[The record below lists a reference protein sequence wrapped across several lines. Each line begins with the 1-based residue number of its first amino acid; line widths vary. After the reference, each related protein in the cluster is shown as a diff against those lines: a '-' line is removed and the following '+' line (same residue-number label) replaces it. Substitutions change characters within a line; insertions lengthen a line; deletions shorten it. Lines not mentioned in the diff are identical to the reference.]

1 MSLNEEGFVVRIRGL
16 PWSCTQEEVAGFF
29 SDCNIVGGV
38 NGVCFTYSKE
48 GRPSGEAFV
57 ELKTAEDFKNAIA
70 KDRKYMGHRYI
81 EVFKSNR
88 SEMDWV
94 LKRCGPTDYDNC
106 SGCMV
111 RLRGLPFGCSK
122 EEIVQ
127 FFAGLKIVPNGIT
140 LPMDYQ
146 GRSTGEAFVQ
156 FASKEIAEKAL
167 GKHKERIGHRW
178 GWKTGLGPNVISY
191 VGMLA
196 QRPGPYDRPMM
207 GRGGFFGPGPG
218 RGGSGLLDQMR
229 SGGGGGYSGGYGGF
243 DNYNGFNN
251 YCFGNGMG
259 GHGYSGAGD
268 ASSGFHSGHFVHMRG
283 LPFRATE
290 ADIANFFSPL
300 NPVRVHI
307 DVGPNGKSTG
317 EADVEFGSH
326 EDAVA
331 AMSKDKN
338 HMQHRYIELFLN
350 STASGGSEMG
360 NNGGYGSAGRMGIS
374 GGYESGYANPDNM
387 GGYGKHHIS
396 KITDSLCLQYQI

>member
-1 MSLNEEGFVVRIRGL
+1 MSSSEEGYVVRIRGL
-16 PWSCTQEEVAGFF
+16 PWSCTPEEVASFF
-29 SDCNIVGGV
+29 SDCDIVGKV
-38 NGVCFTYSKE
+38 DGVCFTFSKE
-48 GRPSGEAFV
+48 GRPSGEAFIEV
-57 ELKTAEDFKNAIA
+57 KTSEDFKNALA

-94 LKRCGPTDYDNC
+94 LKRNGPADYDSS
-106 SGCMV
+106 SGCML

-127 FFAGLKIVPNGIT
+127 FFSGLKIVPNGIT

-167 GKHKERIGHRW
+167 GKHKERIGHRYIEIFKSSRNEIR
-178 GWKTGLGPNVISY
+178 GYYDPPRRGIS
-191 VGMLA
+191 G
-196 QRPGPYDRPMM
+196 QRPGPYDRPMT
-207 GRGGFFGPGPG
+207 GGPRGGGYYGPGG
-218 RGGSGLLDQMR
+218 SRNGGMVDNMR
-229 SGGGGGYSGGYGGF
+229 SGGGGYGGGYSNF

-251 YCFGNGMG
+251 YGFGNGMFDDRGRGERG
-259 GHGYSGAGD
+259 GGRGMGGYGGQSDSGSA
-268 ASSGFHSGHFVHMRG
+268 FHSGHFVHMRG

-290 ADIANFFSPL
+290 GDVAKFFAPL
-300 NPVRVHI
+300 NPLRVHF
-307 DVGPNGKSTG
+307 DVAPNGKSTG
-317 EADVEFGSH
+317 EADVEFRCH

-350 STASGGSEMG
+350 STSSGSSEMSRSSYYGNSGG
-360 NNGGYGSAGRMGIS
+360 GGGSRS
-374 GGYESGYANPDNM
+374 GGLRGAY
-387 GGYGKHHIS
+387 
-396 KITDSLCLQYQI
+396 

>member
-1 MSLNEEGFVVRIRGL
+1 MSHDEGYVVRIRGL
-16 PWSCTQEEVAGFF
+16 PWSCTQEEVSSFF
-29 SDCNIVGGV
+29 SDCDIVGKV
-38 NGVCFTYSKE
+38 NGVCFTFSKE

-57 ELKTAEDFKNAIA
+57 ELKTTEDFKKALA

-94 LKRCGPTDYDNC
+94 LKRCGPTDYDSS
-106 SGCMV
+106 SGCML

-167 GKHKERIGHRW
+167 GKHKERIGHRYIEIF
-178 GWKTGLGPNVISY
+178 KSSRNEIRAYYEVPRR
-191 VGMLA
+191 MMA

-207 GRGGFFGPGPG
+207 NRGGFFTPAQG
-218 RGGSGLLDQMR
+218 RGGGVMEQMR
-229 SGGGGGYSGGYGGF
+229 GGGGYSGGYGNF
-243 DNYNGFNN
+243 DGYNGFNN
-251 YCFGNGMG
+251 YSFGNGMFEERPRG
-259 GHGYSGAGD
+259 DRGRGVSSHGYSGDGV
-268 ASSGFHSGHFVHMRG
+268 SGFHSGHFVHMRG

-290 ADIANFFSPL
+290 ADIANFFGPL
-300 NPVRVHI
+300 HPLRIHI
-307 DVGPNGKSTG
+307 DVSPSGKSTG
-317 EADVEFGSH
+317 EADVEFASH
-326 EDAVA
+326 EDAVS

-338 HMQHRYIELFLN
+338 HMHHRYIELFLN
-350 STASGGSEMG
+350 STSSGASDMARGGGGGFYSSSGSIGSRASGLRGMF
-360 NNGGYGSAGRMGIS
+360 
-374 GGYESGYANPDNM
+374 
-387 GGYGKHHIS
+387 
-396 KITDSLCLQYQI
+396 